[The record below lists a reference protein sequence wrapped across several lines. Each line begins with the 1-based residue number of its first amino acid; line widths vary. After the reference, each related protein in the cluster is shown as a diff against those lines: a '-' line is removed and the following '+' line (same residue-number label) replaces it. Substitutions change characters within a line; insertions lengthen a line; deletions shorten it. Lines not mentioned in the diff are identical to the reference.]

1 MMNVSSLSSSPRSPS
16 FLGSLRSLLRLRRI
30 PRFRFA
36 QLPCGRGFS
45 LVSIFAT
52 LAFGLFSASVSAQ
65 DGGALVEAL
74 VRKGILT
81 AQEAEEIRADLL
93 RDASE
98 PSSAAAAKADALVVT
113 AGSAL
118 TTRLRISGRIQ
129 TQFASLDTDIAGTT
143 ADPAPTNHFFAR
155 RLYLTA
161 RADLG
166 PSWASN
172 LTYDFAGSL
181 FDAAWV
187 QYKGSGFTVDLG
199 LRKVNLGYEECR
211 SSGSLKAI
219 ERSGVTRYFVE
230 ENNGR
235 RLGAGS
241 YRVGAFVDGK
251 RGAFFYGA
259 AITNPER
266 VVNAGAAA
274 SAGNGTRNPFAFWA
288 NAGLSGSLGTA
299 VNGATYVIGAGA
311 GYLPDQGGRPVG
323 MDSDLIVY
331 TVYADVRGL
340 ASGRFGLV
348 AELLG
353 ADVERGV
360 LATRDASPWGY
371 WVQPTFKVNE
381 QVELVARYS
390 ALDSDGRG
398 VSLSDG
404 VRSAPSGGTHG
415 KLCEF
420 FLGGNWY
427 LRGNDLKFQAGYVQG
442 ESSDAVSGGGGGSG
456 GAARA
461 KARGVRSQIQF
472 NF

>member
-1 MMNVSSLSSSPRSPS
+1 MTNSITPL
-16 FLGSLRSLLRLRRI
+16 
-30 PRFRFA
+30 RFRSGF
-36 QLPCGRGFS
+36 LLGKNRGSRRFCGFPLGRVAS
-45 LVSIFAT
+45 LTGV
-52 LAFGLFSASVSAQ
+52 LAALGCGLFSASASAQ
-65 DGGALVEAL
+65 DSGALVEAL

-93 RDASE
+93 REAAE
-98 PSSAAAAKADALVVT
+98 PPAVAT
-113 AGSAL
+113 AGSSL

-129 TQFASLDTDIAGTT
+129 TQFASIDTDISGTSD
-143 ADPAPTNHFFAR
+143 DPAATNHFFAR

-166 PSWASN
+166 PNWASN
-172 LTYDFAGSL
+172 ITYDFAGSL

-199 LRKVNLGYEECR
+199 LRKVNLGYEER
-211 SSGSLKAI
+211 TSSGSLKAI

-251 RGAFFYGA
+251 QGAFFYGA

-266 VVNAGAAA
+266 AVNSGAAA
-274 SAGNGTRNPFAFWA
+274 SAGNSTRNQFAFWA
-288 NAGLSGSLGTA
+288 NAGFSGPLGE
-299 VNGATYVIGAGA
+299 GGDATYIVGAGA

-323 MDSDLIVY
+323 TGDDLTVY

-340 ASGRFGLV
+340 AGGRFGLA

-360 LATRDASPWGY
+360 SATRDASPLGY
-371 WVQPTFKVNE
+371 WVQPTFKVSE
-381 QVELVARYS
+381 QFELVARYS

-404 VRSAPSGGTHG
+404 VRSAPGGGTHD
-415 KLCEF
+415 KLREF
-420 FLGGNWY
+420 FFGGNWY
-427 LRGNDLKFQAGYVQG
+427 LRGNDLKLQAGYVHG
-442 ESSDAVSGGGGGSG
+442 ESRDEVGGGGAG
-456 GAARA
+456 GVVRA
-461 KARGVRSQIQF
+461 KARGVRSQLQF